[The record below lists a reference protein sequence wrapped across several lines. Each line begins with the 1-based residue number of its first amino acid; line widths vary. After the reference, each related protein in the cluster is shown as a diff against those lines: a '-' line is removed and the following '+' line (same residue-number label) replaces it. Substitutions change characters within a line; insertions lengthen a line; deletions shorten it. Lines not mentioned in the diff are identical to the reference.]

1 MRHLRAR
8 CIRAVA
14 LFYMCEKIAQFK
26 KLNFGVQE
34 LSEGDLERK
43 HVLREQLEK
52 KFAAQD
58 EVECTF
64 KPQVNQYSSAVQSR
78 IRITSDPSTYLQ
90 VQAEMQSAVPP
101 ALYSF

>member
-1 MRHLRAR
+1 L
-8 CIRAVA
+8 
-14 LFYMCEKIAQFK
+14 
-26 KLNFGVQE
+26 QE

-43 HVLREQLEK
+43 QALREQLEK

-64 KPQVNQYSSAVQSR
+64 KPQVNQYSSAVQSK

-90 VQAEMQSAVPP
+90 VRLSIVLLDERRCLILFCLHSAWN
-101 ALYSF
+101 

>member
-1 MRHLRAR
+1 MRSQTCSRKFSSYCCL
-8 CIRAVA
+8 
-14 LFYMCEKIAQFK
+14 
-26 KLNFGVQE
+26 QE

-43 HVLREQLEK
+43 QALREQLEK

-90 VQAEMQSAVPP
+90 VCFAKMRESDQAACCYRILHSC
-101 ALYSF
+101 

>member
-1 MRHLRAR
+1 MHTCYCPRPYVRKS
-8 CIRAVA
+8 CSVVQ
-14 LFYMCEKIAQFK
+14 KIN
-26 KLNFGVQE
+26 LGVQE

-90 VQAEMQSAVPP
+90 VQAEMQ
-101 ALYSF
+101 

>member
-1 MRHLRAR
+1 MH
-8 CIRAVA
+8 AVA
-14 LFYMCEKIAQFK
+14 LYHMCEKIALEFK

-90 VQAEMQSAVPP
+90 VQAEMQSAVPSD
-101 ALYSF
+101 LLFLNLSHR

>member
-1 MRHLRAR
+1 ML
-8 CIRAVA
+8 CP
-14 LFYMCEKIAQFK
+14 
-26 KLNFGVQE
+26 QE

-43 HVLREQLEK
+43 HALREQLER

-58 EVECTF
+58 DVECTF

-90 VQAEMQSAVPP
+90 VQCVQRVHAMSGVLRPQRFDTLDSA
-101 ALYSF
+101 LN

>member
-1 MRHLRAR
+1 L
-8 CIRAVA
+8 
-14 LFYMCEKIAQFK
+14 
-26 KLNFGVQE
+26 QE

-43 HVLREQLEK
+43 QALREQLEK
-52 KFAAQD
+52 KFTAQD

-90 VQAEMQSAVPP
+90 VRVMLLSVLLSSIAGSNTFDSAWN
-101 ALYSF
+101 